1 MIEVSSLKLSQFLL
15 RSTVS
20 DGISRSVQ
28 ISNRI
33 FLSLSIAPVVTPLV
47 LSTGHKGLPTPRVV
61 QASALLPLIKV
72 CRQLPFSLRA
82 LLRVWGRELERRTI
96 ALTVVQQLGVN
107 QLIQLISLVFGLAN
121 VLTQPSL
128 SSSSNLHPVPRLLN
142 QLPLKQES
150 GA

>member
-33 FLSLSIAPVVTPLV
+33 FLSLSIATVVTPLV
-47 LSTGHKGLPTPRVV
+47 LSPGRQGLQTQFVV
-61 QASALLPLIKV
+61 QAAAMRPLPRV
-72 CRQLPFSLRA
+72 CRQQPLSRQNLI
-82 LLRVWGRELERRTI
+82 RVWKQLERRAIARTI
-96 ALTVVQQLGVN
+96 VQQLGAN
-107 QLIQLISLVFGLAN
+107 QLICVGCGAVNSITRSRLL
-121 VLTQPSL
+121 
-128 SSSSNLHPVPRLLN
+128 SSSNLYPVQRLLN